1 MPRIVVSILLLLAA
15 LLLSDSFSTELPNRT
30 SQTQTLSG
38 ISPGENWVM
47 TQGHI
52 AVSASSSG
60 GCPCDTQ
67 SDYPTFT
74 LVLIAAVT
82 VSFSMA
88 TFIYGSQFIA
98 TLVAG

>member
-15 LLLSDSFSTELPNRT
+15 LLLSDSFSTELPNRI

-38 ISPGENWVM
+38 IALGENGVM
-47 TQGHI
+47 TQGHV
-52 AVSASSSG
+52 AVSARSSG
-60 GCPCDTQ
+60 GCPCDAP

-82 VSFSMA
+82 ASFSMA
-88 TFIYGSQFIA
+88 TFIYGSQLIA
-98 TLVAG
+98 TLIAG